1 MWVRSTGKLSDH
13 VWQLTTPVSTH
24 FLLRGEKSALIDTG
38 ILSFAE
44 YLLEQLKANLEQ
56 NKPLDYVLLT
66 HCQFDTLG
74 GLALI
79 REQFPEV
86 IVFASPQAGELLG
99 KADYLKDSF
108 ARNQRIGLAMQR
120 PVEVDEETWT
130 KGISVSQVLR
140 DGDALDLGA
149 LDLGARVDVKV
160 LQCLGHSDHSLG
172 YFIRPDGAVYGGE
185 AFGGY
190 HGRGKYSSCFSRSF
204 DEYVASLEKLGNL
217 EINIVGFPHSGVVT
231 GELAK
236 TYIFHAQEEATR
248 LYSNIKQR
256 LESGEIVD
264 EIHQAILPELKE
276 QGLLADGP
284 FQELVEESL
293 RKMIQVV
300 AAGN

>member
-24 FLLRGEKSALIDTG
+24 FLLRAEKSALIDTG

-44 YLLEQLKANLEQ
+44 YLLEQLKANLEP
-56 NKPLDYVLLT
+56 NKALDYVLLT

-79 REQFPEV
+79 REAFPEV
-86 IVFASPQAGELLG
+86 TVFASPHAGELLA
-99 KADYLKDSF
+99 KADFLKDCF
-108 ARNQRIGLAMQR
+108 AKNESIGVALQR
-120 PVEVDEETWT
+120 PVEADEATWT
-130 KGISVSQVLR
+130 KTTLVSQVLR
-140 DGDALDLGA
+140 DGDALDLG
-149 LDLGARVDVKV
+149 DGVDVKV

-190 HGRGKYSSCFSRSF
+190 HGRGKYSSCFTRSF
-204 DEYVASLEKLGNL
+204 DEYVASLQKLGNL

-236 TYIFHAQEEATR
+236 SYVFHAQEEATR

-264 EIHQAILPELKE
+264 EIHQTILPELKE
-276 QGLLADGP
+276 QGLVADGP